1 MDTSTIVW
9 IVVIAIAVVALLA
22 AIAVA
27 ASRKKKERNRAHAAE
42 LREQAAEQV
51 SDVQRREAL
60 AKETEAKAA
69 AARAEAERKAAEAE
83 RLEAEAQ
90 DRAQAADRHRQE
102 HQEHLRKADEL
113 DPDVKHPAPTTDP
126 EGHDIPTQARRAPA
140 DGAEPT
146 SDAAQPH
153 RSDTTE
159 ESHHSGGAHRA

>member
-60 AKETEAKAA
+60 AKETEA
-69 AARAEAERKAAEAE
+69 
-83 RLEAEAQ
+83 
-90 DRAQAADRHRQE
+90 
-102 HQEHLRKADEL
+102 
-113 DPDVKHPAPTTDP
+113 
-126 EGHDIPTQARRAPA
+126 
-140 DGAEPT
+140 
-146 SDAAQPH
+146 
-153 RSDTTE
+153 
-159 ESHHSGGAHRA
+159 